1 MQPEG
6 AAASPVGPAH
16 AAARSLEARSA
27 PVILTITAAGA
38 PAFRAVGRVTMAT
51 GETRLRIDHHDDLAG
66 LDGLDG
72 EIEVLVTRERTQL
85 RADRSSDWVTI
96 PNPRGTPFDDVVGL
110 LRAIRAGTA
119 PGVTVEVGADG
130 RVARA
135 TAATADGRVV
145 VRFGPYVTTGER
157 A

>member
-51 GETRLRIDHHDDLAG
+51 GETRLRIDHL
-66 LDGLDG
+66 
-72 EIEVLVTRERTQL
+72 EVLVTRERTQL